1 MAPKE
6 KAGHGTFGSCEFPV
20 HISQRGD
27 GFVLT
32 IGHASTWFDS
42 RTAQK
47 ILILLG
53 DALATSDLGSLASKD
68 SN

>member
-1 MAPKE
+1 
-6 KAGHGTFGSCEFPV
+6 
-20 HISQRGD
+20 
-27 GFVLT
+27 VLT
-32 IGHASTWFDS
+32 IGHASIWFDS

-53 DALATSDLGSLASKD
+53 DALAASDAGWFASKD